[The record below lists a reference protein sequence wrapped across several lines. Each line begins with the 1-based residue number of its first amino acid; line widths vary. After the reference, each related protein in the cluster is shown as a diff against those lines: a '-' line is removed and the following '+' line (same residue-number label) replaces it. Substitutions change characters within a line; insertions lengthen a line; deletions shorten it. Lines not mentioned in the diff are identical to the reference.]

1 MVNHLGSRLSAK
13 PWLASTRGRN
23 TEETRALHVAIIG
36 NGITGVTAAL
46 RVREKRPDWRI
57 TMISGES
64 KHHYSRPALMYVFMG
79 HMRYKDIKSHEDSF
93 WEEKRFNLVR
103 AWVTAIDTDKNTLRI
118 HNAPPITYDRL
129 LIATGSKP
137 NKFGWPGQDLE
148 GVQGLWGLY
157 DLKKLYDNAKRT
169 KHAVIVGGGLIG
181 IELAEMLH
189 SRGIH
194 VTFLVREQSYWK
206 NIIPKEESEMINRI
220 IRQQGIGLQLE
231 TELQEI
237 VDDGTGR
244 CCAVI
249 TNKDE
254 RIDCQLVGL
263 TAGVSPNID
272 LVRESP
278 IETGRG
284 ALVDWSLRTNLP
296 DVYAAGDCAE
306 IVNPDGGR
314 NLIQQVWYTGKMQG
328 EVVGDALAGEKRTY
342 DPGIWFNSAKF
353 FDLEY
358 QVYGQV
364 NMNVPGERNL
374 YWEQSDRLHSV
385 RIVHLDERV
394 IGFNLMGIRWRHEV
408 CERWIREKRPVSYVL
423 DHLEEANF
431 DPEFYRR
438 HEREIAATFRD
449 QLTSWTP
456 NS

>member
-1 MVNHLGSRLSAK
+1 M
-13 PWLASTRGRN
+13 
-23 TEETRALHVAIIG
+23 HVAIIG

-64 KHHYSRPALMYVFMG
+64 KHHHSRPALMYVFMG
-79 HMRYKDIKSHEDSF
+79 HMRYEDIKPHEDSF
-93 WEEKRFNLVR
+93 WGKKRFDLVR
-103 AWVTAIDTDKNTLRI
+103 AWVTEIDTDKKALRL
-118 HNAPPITYDRL
+118 HDALPITYDRL

-194 VTFLVREQSYWK
+194 VTFLVREQSYWD

-220 IRQQGIGLQLE
+220 IRQQGIGLKLE

-284 ALVDWSLRTNLP
+284 ALVDWSLRTNVP

-374 YWEQSDRLHSV
+374 YWELSDRLHSV
-385 RIVHLDERV
+385 RVVYVDERV

-431 DPEFYRR
+431 DPEFYR
-438 HEREIAATFRD
+438 HYEREIAETLRD
-449 QLTSWTP
+449 QLASWTP